1 MRFQEAKD
9 RDHYPME
16 GDTRTNLWENTPEVK
31 TLGRAA
37 PSLEGSGNR
46 SLDKTNCRGDILLP
60 LGTEPEGGG
69 LDLSMPPSPTPIS
82 LRMITHFAE
91 EDGMVGDSRPG

>member
-37 PSLEGSGNR
+37 PSHPSVSDQSPHWKAVETEAWIKPIAEGTSFSHWEL
-46 SLDKTNCRGDILLP
+46 SLKEGDWI
-60 LGTEPEGGG
+60 
-69 LDLSMPPSPTPIS
+69 
-82 LRMITHFAE
+82 
-91 EDGMVGDSRPG
+91 